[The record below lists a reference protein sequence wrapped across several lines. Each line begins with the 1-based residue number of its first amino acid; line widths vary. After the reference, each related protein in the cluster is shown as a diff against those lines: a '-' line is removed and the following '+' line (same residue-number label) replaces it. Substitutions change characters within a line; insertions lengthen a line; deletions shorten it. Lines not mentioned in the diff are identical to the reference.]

1 MSSLLCNKCHVTPR
15 IGHTQWCLKCSM
27 VMCLAPGCPGR
38 ERYKDTSSRESST
51 NSCVRCIECH
61 DPKSS
66 GYYCCSSCRIR
77 KQHESI
83 QVPKLLPIED
93 YEYEDSEYDIPC
105 GQPEYEYEYEG
116 EYEGE
121 VTEDDEYD
129 PTSTT
134 YEYKLMKQKYLLEDT
149 QRDPT
154 GTTAENKLI
163 QQQYLLEDAQRVLT
177 GPMSPPYVP
186 TVGEQAKY
194 QWNMYNNKE
203 IIDLTNEDTE
213 VIDITEEDDDVIMI
227 ECFSC

>member
-27 VMCLAPGCPGR
+27 VMCIAPGCPGR
-38 ERYKDTSSRESST
+38 ERYKDTSRESST
-51 NSCVRCIECH
+51 NSCVRCYECH

-105 GQPEYEYEYEG
+105 GQPDYEYEYEG
-116 EYEGE
+116 GE
-121 VTEDDEYD
+121 ETED
-129 PTSTT
+129 
-134 YEYKLMKQKYLLEDT
+134 EDD
-149 QRDPT
+149 DPT

-163 QQQYLLEDAQRVLT
+163 QQQYLLEDVQRVLT
-177 GPMSPPYVP
+177 GPISPPYVP
-186 TVGEQAKY
+186 TIGEQAKY
-194 QWNMYNNKE
+194 QWNVYNNKD

-213 VIDITEEDDDVIMI
+213 VIDVTEEDDDIIMI